1 MLTRKTVPTKNMW
14 LLVDDFYNE
23 ALDYGICYMQ
33 SNMEHS
39 ARFCS
44 DDAETQQGLCFA
56 KVSFYRNETAKKC
69 GLPQAYIYTYY
80 TIYHSYLLAV
90 LRYI

>member
-1 MLTRKTVPTKNMW
+1 M
-14 LLVDDFYNE
+14 DDFYNE

-39 ARFCS
+39 ARSCS

-69 GLPQAYIYTYY
+69 GLPQAYIYTIQYIIL
-80 TIYHSYLLAV
+80 TFWLCSDIYKIYIIYLV
-90 LRYI
+90 LSAFHF